1 MLQSYGAVA
10 HQGPPCPQQEA
21 WQQHWDMV
29 MDIAPKF
36 QASVPA
42 SKSCLRNP
50 GAREIRKKL
59 GQGGA
64 GEGRTGQKQSWEPK
78 RAWTPNP
85 TGHDGRGRCL
95 GSGRRG
101 AMEGVGNQ
109 RRMTWDRRRRSMA
122 LCRPGSSLLG
132 GEGM

>member
-29 MDIAPKF
+29 MGIAPKC

-42 SKSCLRNP
+42 SKSCPRNP

-64 GEGRTGQKQSWEPK
+64 GEGRAETE
-78 RAWTPNP
+78 
-85 TGHDGRGRCL
+85 L
-95 GSGRRG
+95 GTREGLDTKPRG
-101 AMEGVGNQ
+101 A
-109 RRMTWDRRRRSMA
+109 
-122 LCRPGSSLLG
+122 
-132 GEGM
+132 